1 LSRRNWTNAQKNAIK
16 AREGSVLVSA
26 AAGSGKTAVLV
37 QRVIEILTDKK
48 NICEANKLLIVTFTK
63 AAAFEM
69 RDRINERLSEL
80 IRENP
85 KDSFLKRQQIL
96 LSSAHISTIH
106 SFCNSLIKDNFYKL
120 NIPKD
125 FKIADN
131 SEITLLRDDAINEVF
146 EENYKSGRKSFLNL
160 IEIFANDK
168 NDKKLV
174 EIINSLYDFVRSHP
188 FPEKWLDEKLKMY
201 DFNLST
207 EKTVFGEIILNHTES
222 LLNYCLNALEALKR
236 LVSEE
241 EKLSV
246 YLSSFEQ
253 ESAILQT
260 IKNSLH
266 EVSWN
271 EIADK
276 INVFNLSTLKRV
288 TGEGDNPIKLKVMA
302 VRKQI
307 KSIIAEIKSLFSEND
322 IDCKNDTKKLLPIV
336 EELFLLV
343 KEFSKKLDEL
353 KKKASIC
360 DFGDLEHLTIN
371 LLVSPCEN
379 GFEKTE
385 DAIELSEK
393 FKYIMIDECQDINA
407 AQDMIFKAI
416 SKNESNLFTV
426 GDVKQSIYRFR
437 QAMPE
442 IFLKRKESYNAFDEN
457 SPNYPAKIILDKNFR
472 SRKEI
477 LNAVNFIFRKIMSKK
492 IGEMEYTNEEELRL
506 GSDFE
511 NIDQDYSVEFKVLD
525 LSTKSDDESLNEVEA
540 KYISAQIY
548 KLISQGYKIKDKDG
562 YRPVTF
568 KDFCILLRN
577 SNKHAKSFAKEMSSC
592 GIPVVYDDSGGFFST
607 IEISVITSLLN
618 IIDNPIQD
626 IPLISVLLSPIAN
639 FSIDDLT
646 FIRAKNPDSALYFA
660 LLEYSEKN
668 EKAKIFL
675 NKLKKW
681 RALASTM
688 QSDEL
693 INYIYEDS
701 GYMCIVQAMNFG
713 EIRLNNLRLLLEYA
727 RNFESNGKKGL
738 SNFIKFIDRLK
749 EQKIDLNS
757 ASSFSGLDNAVR
769 IMSIHKSKGL
779 EFPICFLAN
788 CSRQFNKDREE
799 VLLHPN
805 FGIGIKLFDEKRE
818 FRYNS
823 YHRKAVKIELENS
836 AISEELRV
844 LYVALTRAKEKLFL
858 ISSLKNPEKTI
869 SNLANKTLSVSKVD
883 PYIVKTSSSFSDWLI
898 LSSLC
903 EFSNDLIYNSENLIE
918 FLNKK
923 ITAFNFDF
931 VDLSDLNWQT
941 SENFSNNKKN
951 ESNQNLFE
959 LDFDDKLLNIMSKR
973 FSYKYKFEKLS
984 EIPNKVT
991 VTDIVSGQNNMNLDF
1006 SKSPNFSLKENI
1018 TPAQLGTA
1026 MHTFLQFADFKSA
1039 KENLKEELQRL
1050 VFCGHL
1056 SEEICQKLNLHN
1068 LGRFLNSDLVSR
1080 ILKSSEVKKE
1090 FEFSVRMPLKDYD
1103 ASLSDKYN
1111 DENIILQGSID
1122 CVFKEDNEWIVVDYK
1137 TDKFKSIEE
1146 IQNKYAKQ
1154 LDLYSKALKKC
1165 TNVNVKQ
1172 NILYLFY
1179 TGDQI
1184 LL

>member
-1 LSRRNWTNAQKNAIK
+1 MSQRNWTKAQTNAIK
-16 AREGSVLVSA
+16 AREGSLLVSA

-37 QRVIEILTDKK
+37 QRVIEILTDKD
-48 NICEANKLLIVTFTK
+48 NLCEANKLLIVTFTK

-80 IRENP
+80 IRQNP
-85 KDSFLKRQQIL
+85 RDSFLKRQQIL

-125 FKIADN
+125 FKIADS
-131 SEITLLRDDAINEVF
+131 SEMTLLRDDAINEVF
-146 EENYKSGRKSFLNL
+146 EENYKLARKSFLNL
-160 IEIFANDK
+160 VEIFANDK

-174 EIINSLYDFVRSHP
+174 EIINSLYDFIRSHP

-201 DFNLST
+201 DPQAST
-207 EKTVFGEIILNHTES
+207 EQTVFGKIILNYVDS
-222 LLNYCLNALEALKR
+222 LLNYCLEALENMKDLIW
-236 LVSEE
+236 EE

-246 YLSSFEQ
+246 YVSSFEQ
-253 ESAILQT
+253 DIFSLQE
-260 IKNSLH
+260 IKNSIRINA
-266 EVSWN
+266 WD

-276 INVFNLSTLKRV
+276 ISNFSLSTLKRV
-288 TGEGDNPIKLKVMA
+288 VGEGNNPVKLKVMA

-307 KSIIAEIKSLFSEND
+307 KSIITELESLFSESNV
-322 IDCKNDTKKLLPIV
+322 DCQNDTKKLLPIV
-336 EELFLLV
+336 SELFLVV
-343 KEFSKKLDEL
+343 KQFSKKLEEL

-360 DFGDLEHLTIN
+360 DFGDLEHLTIK
-371 LLVSPCEN
+371 LLVTPCEN
-379 GFEKTE
+379 GFKKTE
-385 DAIELSEK
+385 TALELSEK
-393 FKYIMIDECQDINA
+393 FQYIMIDECQDINA

-442 IFLKRKESYNAFDEN
+442 IFLNRKESYNTFDEI

-477 LNAVNFIFRKIMSKK
+477 LNSVNFVFKKIMSKE
-492 IGEMEYTNEEELRL
+492 IGEMEYTDEEELRL
-506 GSDFE
+506 GADFE
-511 NIDQDYSVEFKVLD
+511 GSVWDKSVEFKVLN
-525 LSTKSDDESLNEVEA
+525 LSTKSDDESLDEVEA

-548 KLISQGYKIKDKDG
+548 EMISRGYKIKDKGG

-577 SNKHAKSFAKEMSSC
+577 SNKHAKVFAKEMSSC
-592 GIPVVYDDSGGFFST
+592 GIPVVYDNSGGFFST

-639 FSIDDLT
+639 FNIDELA
-646 FIRAKNPDSALYFA
+646 FIRAKNPDLPLYFA
-660 LLEYSEKN
+660 LLEDAQDN
-668 EKAKIFL
+668 EKSKIFL

-701 GYMCIVQAMNFG
+701 GYIYIVQAMEFG

-727 RNFESNGKKGL
+727 RNFEANEKKGL
-738 SNFIKFIDRLK
+738 SNFVRFIDRLK
-749 EQKIDLNS
+749 EQKIDLNC
-757 ASSFSGLDNAVR
+757 ASSFSEFDNAVR

-779 EFPICFLAN
+779 EFPICFIAN
-788 CSRQFNKDREE
+788 CSRQFNKDRDE

-805 FGIGIKLFDEKRE
+805 FGIGIKLFDEKRK

-823 YHRKAVKIELENS
+823 YHRKAVKIELERS

-844 LYVALTRAKEKLFL
+844 LYVAMTRAKEKLFL
-858 ISSLKNPEKTI
+858 ISSLKNPERTVNNL
-869 SNLANKTLSVSKVD
+869 SNKVINAPKIA
-883 PYIVKTSSSFSDWLI
+883 PYVVRTSNSFSDWLI
-898 LSSLC
+898 LSALC
-903 EFSNDLIYNSENLIE
+903 EVSNSLIYEPIDIIE
-918 FLNKK
+918 TLKSKSNVLN
-923 ITAFNFDF
+923 FEF
-931 VDLSDLNWQT
+931 VDLSNMNDVVIDKCSIDKNQKSDLDV
-941 SENFSNNKKN
+941 SSPAIDE
-951 ESNQNLFE
+951 
-959 LDFDDKLLNIMSKR
+959 KLLNLMTQR
-973 FSYKYKFEKLS
+973 FSSRYEWEKLC

-991 VTDIVSGQNNMNLDF
+991 VTDLVSGQNNKHLDF
-1006 SKSPNFSLKENI
+1006 SKKPNFSLKENI

-1026 MHTFLQFADFKSA
+1026 MHTFLQFADFKLA
-1039 KENLKEELQRL
+1039 KENLKVELQKL
-1050 VFCGHL
+1050 ISKGYI
-1056 SEEICQKLNLHN
+1056 SEEICQKLNLYN
-1068 LGRFLNSDLVSR
+1068 IRRFLNSELVSR
-1080 ILKSSEVKKE
+1080 MLKSDYVKKE

-1103 ASLSDKYN
+1103 KDLSEKYQN
-1111 DENIILQGSID
+1111 ENIILQGSID
-1122 CVFKEDNEWIVVDYK
+1122 CIFKEDNQWIIVDYK
-1137 TDKFKSIEE
+1137 TDKFKSVNE
-1146 IQNKYAKQ
+1146 IKNKYSKQ

-1165 TNVNVKQ
+1165 TKISVKQ

-1179 TGDQI
+1179 TGEQI